1 MGPVIQQVVRGN
13 GRSNIGPGLFD
24 ELDRIGGGDMFEYYL
39 EVGKV
44 LCDSREFGVDKC
56 TLAVKHIDLGV
67 GDFAVNEERDA
78 SRFQAGK
85 ERVEISD

>member
-44 LCDSREFGVDKC
+44 FCDPRKFVVDKC
-56 TLAVKHIDLGV
+56 ALAVKYIDLGV
-67 GDFAVNEERDA
+67 GDFTVNEERDA
-78 SRFQAGK
+78 SRFKAGK
-85 ERVEISD
+85 ERVKISD

>member
-1 MGPVIQQVVRGN
+1 MVRGN

-24 ELDRIGGGDMFEYYL
+24 ELNRIGGGDMFEYYL
-39 EVGKV
+39 EVGEV

-56 TLAVKHIDLGV
+56 ALSVKHIDLGV

>member
-39 EVGKV
+39 EVGEV
-44 LCDSREFGVDKC
+44 LCDSREFGVDN
-56 TLAVKHIDLGV
+56 A
-67 GDFAVNEERDA
+67 R
-78 SRFQAGK
+78 SRSNTS
-85 ERVEISD
+85 ISVSVTSP